1 LNPASICG
9 SCADIPNLHN
19 QGGSLKKRKIRST
32 GCASNHKR
40 HKNIVL
46 STVSTGRL
54 DPNLRHTY
62 RRTTGGHVKDPT
74 VVLHQKETELAR
86 VRIEVEA
93 LQTVVPLLDD
103 PMEQLPDLISRQDLA
118 TNSEDRSL
126 ADLEVYYPFGKNLR
140 VAASSAKQG

>member
-1 LNPASICG
+1 M
-9 SCADIPNLHN
+9 
-19 QGGSLKKRKIRST
+19 
-32 GCASNHKR
+32 
-40 HKNIVL
+40 
-46 STVSTGRL
+46 
-54 DPNLRHTY
+54 
-62 RRTTGGHVKDPT
+62 KDPT

-118 TNSEDRSL
+118 TNSEARSL
-126 ADLEVYYPFGKNLR
+126 ADLEVYYPSGKNLR